1 MKILKSLGNKPSLFL
16 LALSL
21 PVFSLSLFS
30 CSSLKRSEDSGY
42 GENAQKKEAIQKIN
56 VSVESLEKSLKTQKE
71 KEQYA
76 RVLPWLKDDAEK
88 IEMLSLKNT
97 QDRQK
102 WIIEKNIWQRAQ
114 SPSEGQKKLI
124 QNNDIG
130 LGMPM
135 DFVRQAWGEPQ
146 SVEVSGNPALRNE
159 RWRYVRQISTSDGF
173 KQERRYVYFENGR
186 VAGWDTE

>member
-1 MKILKSLGNKPSLFL
+1 MKNIKLSLLLLFL
-16 LALSL
+16 
-21 PVFSLSLFS
+21 VFGQG
-30 CSSLKRSEDSGY
+30 CSIFQRSAESGY
-42 GENAQKKEAIQKIN
+42 GGQDAKKETAQKVQT
-56 VSVESLEKSLKTQKE
+56 SVDDLEKTLKTQKE

-76 RVLPWLKDDAEK
+76 RVLPWLKDDSEK
-88 IEMLSLKNT
+88 IEMLSLKST
-97 QDRQK
+97 QQRQN

-114 SPSEGQKKLI
+114 RPSEGQKKLI

-146 SVEVSGNPALRNE
+146 SIEVSGNPALRNE
-159 RWRYVRQISTSDGF
+159 RWRYSRQVSTADGF
-173 KQERRYVYFENGR
+173 KQEKRFVYFENGR